1 PQRSSFFLSL
11 PSQPSRMS
19 TISKADVGIPLA
31 EEVCICDQTSV
42 SRRNFEVLN
51 TSRPL
56 SQAFFKTFSVV
67 APRVALLT
75 RQRYCK
81 YASSQVNRASGT
93 PTLNNPYFVCNPNPV
108 GGPRSYTGGGIPP
121 TTLAGSLVAGTQIA
135 VQEVRILD
143 GVSSLLPLGGGSPG
157 GGVNDILNGVPRFK
171 PAVSTATPDHD
182 HTGRCP
188 LDSIR
193 KCLSTND
200 NLSFRPQRTE
210 GVVYVQKTCHQIRK
224 RARQVKKQVDV
235 TGGNGQQAWSR
246 VRSPTYHFGFYST
259 DLERLQSPYAQYLPR
274 QGFSPCWW
282 IIQITYN
289 PCLER
294 KTFLK
299 KIPHHVF
306 CNPKSTGDVQL
317 TAEYVAYAIKYLS
330 TQSRP
335 ADQYCIIQS
344 RRPGLHAMG
353 PESRSN
359 SSRLLISLLPV
370 QHSGLRRKSG
380 KEFCRFGCP
389 FHGTTLASVVC
400 PLLDVIGGCLPALFQ
415 MISSSR
421 LVKALNAPVPGS
433 GARALVPTTSV
444 YSRNDEIV
452 VPQTGSRPISALDGA
467 SNIAV
472 QDICGVTHV
481 ADHFLLIGD
490 LAAYSIAVDALMS
503 GRPANPATVDNSLG
517 GQAASLGNDL
527 KYAFATLIGN
537 TNDRISS
544 LLKTAT
550 TLLYVCR
557 RGFATGCTGNGFS
570 APQDR
575 DPLLNNLPT
584 MVNGV
589 GSLLGGLVR

>member
-1 PQRSSFFLSL
+1 MIIHAAATILFLSL
-11 PSQPSRMS
+11 LTESTQPDEHHQQSGRRHTLGRRGLLQNLLGGS
-19 TISKADVGIPLA
+19 PPGGSAHPNNGIA
-31 EEVCICDQTSV
+31 
-42 SRRNFEVLN
+42 
-51 TSRPL
+51 RPL
-56 SQAFFKTFSVV
+56 TDS
-67 APRVALLT
+67 
-75 RQRYCK
+75 
-81 YASSQVNRASGT
+81 
-93 PTLNNPYFVCNPNPV
+93 NPV

-121 TTLAGSLVAGTQIA
+121 TTLAGLIGGRDPNSGTGG
-135 VQEVRILD
+135 ILD

-171 PAVSTATPDHD
+171 PAVSTATPRPTTTRGDAPW
-182 HTGRCP
+182 TQSESAYRQMITCPSGLRGR
-188 LDSIR
+188 R
-193 KCLSTND
+193 
-200 NLSFRPQRTE
+200 
-210 GVVYVQKTCHQIRK
+210 GVVLLIPP
-224 RARQVKKQVDV
+224 

-246 VRSPTYHFGFYST
+246 
-259 DLERLQSPYAQYLPR
+259 SPYAQYLPR
-274 QGFSPCWW
+274 QGFSPCWVD
-282 IIQITYN
+282 N
-289 PCLER
+289 P
-294 KTFLK
+294 T
-299 KIPHHVF
+299 
-306 CNPKSTGDVQL
+306 KSTGDVQL

-330 TQSRP
+330 TQSGQP
-335 ADQYCIIQS
+335 ISIVSFSQG
-344 RRPGLHAMG
+344 GLDVHAMALTFW
-353 PESRSN
+353 PSAARVVRN
-359 SSRLLISLLPV
+359 FVALAA
-370 QHSGLRRKSG
+370 
-380 KEFCRFGCP
+380 P

-503 GRPANPATVDNSLG
+503 GRPANPATVDKSHCNQLDSLG

-550 TLLYVCR
+550 TLTVPGEPSLQLYVCR

>member
-1 PQRSSFFLSL
+1 MDNRLGL
-11 PSQPSRMS
+11 GRRM
-19 TISKADVGIPLA
+19 P
-31 EEVCICDQTSV
+31 
-42 SRRNFEVLN
+42 N
-51 TSRPL
+51 TFQDR
-56 SQAFFKTFSVV
+56 
-67 APRVALLT
+67 AL
-75 RQRYCK
+75 
-81 YASSQVNRASGT
+81 V
-93 PTLNNPYFVCNPNPV
+93 PV
-108 GGPRSYTGGGIPP
+108 G
-121 TTLAGSLVAGTQIA
+121 
-135 VQEVRILD
+135 
-143 GVSSLLPLGGGSPG
+143 
-157 GGVNDILNGVPRFK
+157 
-171 PAVSTATPDHD
+171 
-182 HTGRCP
+182 
-188 LDSIR
+188 
-193 KCLSTND
+193 
-200 NLSFRPQRTE
+200 
-210 GVVYVQKTCHQIRK
+210 
-224 RARQVKKQVDV
+224 
-235 TGGNGQQAWSR
+235 
-246 VRSPTYHFGFYST
+246 
-259 DLERLQSPYAQYLPR
+259 
-274 QGFSPCWW
+274 W
-282 IIQITYN
+282 IIQSGQPISIVSFSQGGLDTQWA
-289 PCLER
+289 L
-294 KTFLK
+294 TFW
-299 KIPHHVF
+299 PSAARVVRNF
-306 CNPKSTGDVQL
+306 
-317 TAEYVAYAIKYLS
+317 VALA
-330 TQSRP
+330 
-335 ADQYCIIQS
+335 A
-344 RRPGLHAMG
+344 
-353 PESRSN
+353 
-359 SSRLLISLLPV
+359 
-370 QHSGLRRKSG
+370 
-380 KEFCRFGCP
+380 P

-503 GRPANPATVDNSLG
+503 GRPANPATVDKSHCNQLDSLG

-550 TLLYVCR
+550 TLTVPGEPSLQLYVCR